1 MTDRTDLQRRVM
13 DELGWEPR
21 VDASNIGVSIGDGT
35 VTLSG
40 DVDSYT
46 ARHVAEDAVKRVA
59 GVRGVVND
67 LAVRL
72 HPAARREDDEISRAV
87 AGALRWHTSVPDS
100 GVEVT
105 VRDGWVTLDG
115 MVDWQYQKDAVY
127 RAVRDL
133 TGVIGVTNRIELK
146 PSIEPAQL
154 EEKIRSAFRR
164 SARVDADRIEVKVDG
179 GTVTLSGHLR
189 SWSELE
195 DAEWAAWSA
204 PGVTAVEN
212 RLRVDAEPALA

>member
-1 MTDRTDLQRRVM
+1 MKDGTDLQRMVM

-21 VDASNIGVSIGDGT
+21 VDASTIGVSVHDGI
-35 VTLSG
+35 VTLLG
-40 DVDSYT
+40 EVGSYT
-46 ARHVAEDAVKRVA
+46 ARHVADDAVKRVG

-67 LAVRL
+67 LTVRL
-72 HPAARREDDEISRAV
+72 HPAARRPDDEIARA
-87 AGALRWHTSVPDS
+87 AADALRWHTSVPDS
-100 GVEVT
+100 GVQVT
-105 VRDGWVTLDG
+105 VRDGWLTLDG

-133 TGVIGVTNRIELK
+133 TGVMGVTNRIELK
-146 PSIEPAQL
+146 PSIGPGQL
-154 EEKIRSAFRR
+154 EDRIRAAFRR
-164 SARVDADRIEVKVDG
+164 SARVDADRIEVTVEG
-179 GTVTLSGHLR
+179 GTVTLGGHVR

-212 RLRVDAEPALA
+212 RLRVNAEPALV